1 MKYAEIATEYAL
13 NVAMGGILACK
24 WTIKACERHLSDLEK
39 GVWEYNYDRA
49 HDICY
54 FVEQMKHI
62 KGEWARRGETLK
74 LEPWQIFALCSIF
87 GWIHPDTSLR
97 RFRTVYIEVPRKCAK
112 STITSAV
119 GLYMLTA
126 DGEAGSECYSLAT
139 TRDQAK
145 IVFQDARAM
154 ARKNH
159 SFRNK
164 FGVDVRVH
172 NINVIDTNSKF
183 EALSADGG
191 TLDGLNI
198 HFGGI
203 DELHAHKT
211 RNLFDVVETGTGS
224 RQQSLLWAITTAGS
238 NRAGICYEQ
247 RTYVTKILDRVVED
261 DTYWGVIYSIDDDDD
276 WTDPTIWEKANP
288 NFGVSVYPEDI
299 ARLCRKAQE
308 MPSAVNNFL
317 TKRLNVWVNADT
329 AWMDMRA
336 WDRCADE
343 SISLKDFEHEEAFI
357 ALDLA
362 SKVDMAAKVCLFEK
376 EGMYYLFSQ
385 FYLPED
391 TVENNKNSQ
400 YPGWARE
407 DRLTLTPGNVI
418 DLDRIEED
426 LLDDMRTYD
435 VKEVPYDPF
444 QATQLSVHMIDQEVP
459 MVEMR
464 PLVLNFSE
472 PMKEL
477 EALVISGKLKHN
489 GCPIMGWMVSNVV
502 CHRDQKDNIY
512 PRKERQENLI
522 DGVVAAIMALGR
534 EMVHREEESVYEKRG
549 LRRVN
554 G

>member
-1 MKYAEIATEYAL
+1 MNYAEIATEYAI
-13 NVAMGGILACK
+13 NVALGAIPACK
-24 WTIKACERHLSDLEK
+24 WTIRACERHLSDLERK
-39 GVWEYNYDRA
+39 VWKYDQEKA
-49 HDICY
+49 NNVCY
-54 FVEQMKHI
+54 FIEQMKHI
-62 KGEWARRGETLK
+62 KGEWARRGETIK
-74 LEPWQIFALCSIF
+74 LEPWQVFIVCSVF
-87 GWIHPDTSLR
+87 GWVNWDTNYR
-97 RFRTVYIEVPRKCAK
+97 RFRTVYIEVPRKNAK
-112 STITSAV
+112 STLSSAIA
-119 GLYMLTA
+119 LYMLTA
-126 DGEAGSECYSLAT
+126 DEEPGAEVYSAAT

-145 IVFQDARAM
+145 IVFQVSRAM
-154 ARKNH
+154 AKKN
-159 SFRNK
+159 SEFVDD

-172 NINVIDTNSKF
+172 NINVVESDSKY
-183 EALSADGG
+183 EALSADGD

-198 HFGGI
+198 HLGVI

-211 RNLFDVVETGTGS
+211 RVVYDVVETGTGS
-224 RQQSLLWAITTAGS
+224 RIQSILFAITTAGS

-247 RTYVTKILDRVVED
+247 RTYVTKLLDRVAED
-261 DTYWGVIYSIDDDDD
+261 DSYFGMIWTIDDEDD
-276 WTDPTIWEKANP
+276 WTDPAVWEKANP
-288 NFGVSVYPEDI
+288 NYGVSVYPEDI

-336 WDRCADE
+336 WDRCKDE
-343 SISLKDFEHEEAFI
+343 SLDIADFEHEECFI

-362 SKVDMAAKVCLFEK
+362 SKVDMAAKVVLFEK
-376 EGMYYLFSQ
+376 EGMYYLFGQ

-391 TVENNKNSQ
+391 AAENNKNSQ
-400 YPGWARE
+400 YSGWARE

-418 DLDRIEED
+418 DLDRIEDD
-426 LLDDMRTYD
+426 LLDNMTTYG

-464 PLVLNFSE
+464 PTVLNFSE

-477 EALVISGKLKHN
+477 EKLVISGKLRHN
-489 GCPIMGWMVSNVV
+489 GCPIMGWMISNVV
-502 CHRDQKDNIY
+502 CHLDNKDNIY

-534 EMVHREEESVYEKRG
+534 EMVHRDETSVYEERG
-549 LRRVN
+549 LRRA
-554 G
+554 